1 MNILFSTGSLPHL
14 PIEETFALVK
24 EAGFSGCEL
33 VIDKSFEEPRYEE
46 RVRECLTILPVHS
59 IHAPY
64 TSIPSWGDEIQAL
77 TRTIDLA
84 RELRAKVITFHPPS
98 WLAREFRYYL
108 WFRKVRDFQ
117 KELKTEGIFLAIE
130 NMPRIKLIL
139 PPYFLNH
146 FRRLIRLG
154 MQRNLYFTLDITHMG
169 TYGFDTVAAFLIFFK
184 SGRLRNIHLSDY
196 SLWRDKGHLGIGRGE
211 LPIVRLL
218 NTVRSLGYEG
228 NITLE
233 VAPHELPRTREWLLR
248 VITYGASFLK
258 LHLDR
263 NYPVD
268 SSGAGHGP

>member
-1 MNILFSTGSLPHL
+1 
-14 PIEETFALVK
+14 
-24 EAGFSGCEL
+24 
-33 VIDKSFEEPRYEE
+33 
-46 RVRECLTILPVHS
+46 
-59 IHAPY
+59 
-64 TSIPSWGDEIQAL
+64 
-77 TRTIDLA
+77 
-84 RELRAKVITFHPPS
+84 
-98 WLAREFRYYL
+98 
-108 WFRKVRDFQ
+108 
-117 KELKTEGIFLAIE
+117 
-130 NMPRIKLIL
+130 
-139 PPYFLNH
+139 
-146 FRRLIRLG
+146 